1 MKQKMSPP
9 GEKWRTTTNSSR
21 KNEAAGPEQKRC
33 PVVDVSGDE
42 IKIRRCKEQY
52 CIGTWNVKSM
62 NQDKLDVV
70 KQEMARVNIDILG
83 LVNQNGQESA
93 DLIQMTILSTTMG
106 KNPLEEME

>member
-1 MKQKMSPP
+1 MKRQKDTTLEYEPP
-9 GEKWRTTTNSSR
+9 RSEGVQHATGEKQRTTTNSSR

-70 KQEMARVNIDILG
+70 KQEMARVNINIFATS
-83 LVNQNGQESA
+83 E
-93 DLIQMTILSTTMG
+93 
-106 KNPLEEME
+106 

>member
-21 KNEAAGPEQKRC
+21 KNEVAGPEQKRC

-62 NQDKLDVV
+62 NQG
-70 KQEMARVNIDILG
+70 IIL
-83 LVNQNGQESA
+83 
-93 DLIQMTILSTTMG
+93 LSTRLYSLT
-106 KNPLEEME
+106 PQI

>member
-70 KQEMARVNIDILG
+70 KQEMARVKHQHLG
-83 LVNQNGQESA
+83 ISELIWMGMGEFNA
-93 DLIQMTILSTTMG
+93 DDHYYLLLWARI
-106 KNPLEEME
+106 P